1 MRRGTLTSVDAVI
14 GAVILDAQN
23 VALHIPFST
32 KETLAARWQ
41 VLLVIPTR
49 VLGLIVIPFLVTGLA
64 RRDFASEDCSCF
76 RAFWWSWISD
86 CGDNHRDDDGLCC
99 FYVYYSLRWVMALRS
114 SCKAL
119 YRTGRWHRG
128 EKCTRLSPP
137 LADEVVTKLSKW
149 YTKSPS
155 TVSYSCLIYALYSIT
170 SMVVAEIT
178 IQDFELRASS
188 SVYSVGQIIAI
199 VIAGSTVLRALWEFI
214 GMFNDAVTK
223 GFPDLVFTLL
233 RRVYDYFVPSKTD
246 GEKDTEQALEAANAE
261 EDYDSW
267 SDATS
272 EEEARPPPG
281 PPNPPI
287 PSSLPLTPSPPTY
300 HFFGT
305 TPRLRPQVHDFGG
318 VLGAGEG
325 KLALAPP
332 LIQHIPPQLQQS
344 PPQQQQ
350 LPPRPQHAPP
360 PPPPPPPRPNEHT
373 TASSPSSSTSSST
386 SVVSLPPHSSAS
398 ATSSVHETFHNRRHR
413 RAVLAQRR
421 QAERQAA
428 ESYLFT
434 LRNPFQRERVVFT

>member
-1 MRRGTLTSVDAVI
+1 MAHTFDTGVKEVTGGLILTHVSLVIALIVQMRRGTLTSVDAVI

-199 VIAGSTVLRALWEFI
+199 VIAGSTVLRAL
-214 GMFNDAVTK
+214 
-223 GFPDLVFTLL
+223 
-233 RRVYDYFVPSKTD
+233 
-246 GEKDTEQALEAANAE
+246 
-261 EDYDSW
+261 
-267 SDATS
+267 
-272 EEEARPPPG
+272 
-281 PPNPPI
+281 
-287 PSSLPLTPSPPTY
+287 
-300 HFFGT
+300 
-305 TPRLRPQVHDFGG
+305 
-318 VLGAGEG
+318 
-325 KLALAPP
+325 
-332 LIQHIPPQLQQS
+332 
-344 PPQQQQ
+344 
-350 LPPRPQHAPP
+350 
-360 PPPPPPPRPNEHT
+360 
-373 TASSPSSSTSSST
+373 
-386 SVVSLPPHSSAS
+386 
-398 ATSSVHETFHNRRHR
+398 
-413 RAVLAQRR
+413 
-421 QAERQAA
+421 
-428 ESYLFT
+428 
-434 LRNPFQRERVVFT
+434 